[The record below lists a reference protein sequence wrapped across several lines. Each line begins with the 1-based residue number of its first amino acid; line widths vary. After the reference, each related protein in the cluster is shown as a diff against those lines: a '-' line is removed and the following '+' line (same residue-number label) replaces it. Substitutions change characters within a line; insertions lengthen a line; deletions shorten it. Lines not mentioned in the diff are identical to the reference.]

1 MNHILH
7 KTLLDTLLDSAQ
19 QNPFAKSFAFDWAR
33 SAGAFLNI
41 KGNVD
46 NGTELNGTAL
56 DDEIIIGGNL
66 IGGNGSKDA
75 TSINLFDGNDTLTVK
90 GKVIVDDGQ
99 YVSITGGDGNNTVN
113 LNGGIDTT
121 TVPTQQYGNSSITI
135 SLYGSATNTINVT
148 GDIVSQ
154 GNLDLNLSGYSS
166 TNKNIINVNGSI
178 ISKNEGVSVYDMDG
192 LTNTFIVQN
201 DIILQQNSRID
212 FYLNGVDNTFKIN
225 GDFIF
230 DNSDAFLCLTG
241 TQPEDSHDYATVEIA
256 GLTKITDSSFLWML
270 DQEDYATI
278 TFNDISITNGSL
290 DVEVGD
296 GISSNLIVNGN
307 IEVQQGSFHFFFPAM
322 DTASMEIDGQ
332 IILQGE
338 TANWQNSAK
347 IDSSASDFNL
357 VILGGV
363 SNDSAHLL
371 VESRGGNDTIYVGH
385 SITAS
390 DTRNITA
397 SNEFSMDSGDDT
409 FTLVGNMSA
418 TANGK
423 NLIDTGEG
431 NDTIKITGDISA
443 SNGGSNSILAGKGD
457 DFIYLNGCIG
467 AGALTIDA
475 GDGNDTLV
483 LTAVTQRLF
492 ETDYKEWLTDL
503 SASGS
508 LAKSGLETIR
518 VDVNFIQQSK
528 LGWLTDIVNK
538 ANADGAH
545 ITLED
550 KAGHQLVNPSAY
562 LAQNN
567 DAHNPINDVLDHY
580 APTAANAAQP
590 KAFAENV
597 AAPSGDAF
605 AAPHFDNNSFLH
617 EMEQQAQVHA
627 AAAA

>member
-307 IEVQQGSFHFFFPAM
+307 IEVQQGSFHFSFPAM

-338 TANWQNSAK
+338 TANWQNSAH
-347 IDSSASDFNL
+347 IESSEGDFNL

-363 SNDSAHLL
+363 SNDSANLL
-371 VESRGGNDTIYVGH
+371 VESWGGNDTIYVGH

-390 DTRNITA
+390 DTRNIA
-397 SNEFSMDSGDDT
+397 GSNKFSMEAGDDT

-423 NLIDTGEG
+423 NLIETGEG

-545 ITLED
+545 ITLEG

-567 DAHNPINDVLDHY
+567 DTHNPINDVLDHY
-580 APTAANAAQP
+580 APATTNAAQP
-590 KAFAENV
+590 KTFAENV
-597 AAPSGDAF
+597 AAPSADAF
-605 AAPHFDNNSFLH
+605 TAPHFDNNSFLH